1 MSEDACCDLGRIVRT
16 LADKNE
22 VAVPL
27 PGFTLNRFE
36 GELQRPRYVLQT
48 DRHVVS
54 LTELTDAE
62 RADLGRA
69 LAVCVQAI
77 QGLPGV
83 EKVYIESYNE
93 TPPGHVHIH
102 LIPRFSNDAE
112 HLGPN
117 LPATADIPEGFRPS
131 DVLAAL
137 ANPAGQGRE
146 SWRDSP
152 LTDAVRSVLNFW
164 NKWLSPY
171 PLVGKF
177 ARWRLSR
184 TGQRVDA
191 GEFYVLGWFFLL
203 LSMCALSAAFAL
215 PQMVMVLLAVL
226 ATYRWVDLSVFVAN
240 ILLTTNPSIL
250 QSLARSLV
258 LFTVNVVELLL
269 IGFLWQRGAGGGRGA
284 ALNQILGVG
293 PEAADSPLFMDI
305 CAKAIEISLV
315 LVVGLAIAMVIG
327 KIGNTFHE
335 APRVG
340 K

>member
-1 MSEDACCDLGRIVRT
+1 MSEDACCELGTIVRT
-16 LADKNE
+16 LAGKDD

-27 PGFTLNRFE
+27 PGFTLNHFQ
-36 GELQRPRYVLQT
+36 GDSQRPRFVLQI

-54 LTELTDAE
+54 VAELNDVE

-77 QGLPGV
+77 QESPGV

-93 TPPGHVHIH
+93 TPPGHVHFH
-102 LIPRFSNDAE
+102 LIPRFSNDTQ
-112 HLGPN
+112 HLGPA
-117 LPATADIPEGFRPS
+117 LPATADIPEGFRS
-131 DVLAAL
+131 GDVLAAL
-137 ANPAGQGRE
+137 ANPAGEG
-146 SWRDSP
+146 SKPWRDSP
-152 LTDAVRSVLNFW
+152 LTDAVRDVLNFW

-171 PLVGKF
+171 PLVGRF

-184 TGQRVDA
+184 DGRRVDA
-191 GEFYVLGWFFLL
+191 GEFYVLGWFLL
-203 LSMCALSAAFAL
+203 LFAMCALSTAFVL
-215 PQMVMVLLAVL
+215 PQTVMVLLAVV
-226 ATYRWVDLSVFVAN
+226 AAYRWIDLSVFVSN

-258 LFTVNVVELLL
+258 LFTVNVLELLL
-269 IGFLWQRGAGGGRGA
+269 IGFLWQRGAGSGRGA
-284 ALNQILGVG
+284 ALNQTLGVG
-293 PEAADSPLFMDI
+293 PEVADPTLFMDI
-305 CAKAIEISLV
+305 CAKAIETSLV

>member
-1 MSEDACCDLGRIVRT
+1 MSEDACCELGRIVRT

-22 VAVPL
+22 VAFPL
-27 PGFTLNRFE
+27 PGFTLNRFQ
-36 GELQRPRYVLQT
+36 GESQRPRFVLQI
-48 DRHVVS
+48 DRHVLS
-54 LTELTDAE
+54 LSDLTDAE
-62 RADLGRA
+62 RADFGRA

-77 QGLPGV
+77 QESPGV

-102 LIPRFSNDAE
+102 LIPRFSSDTE

-117 LPATADIPEGFRPS
+117 LPASADIPDGFRPS

-137 ANPAGQGRE
+137 ANPTGKGRK

-191 GEFYVLGWFFLL
+191 GELYVLGWFIL
-203 LSMCALSAAFAL
+203 LSTMCALAAAFVL
-215 PQMVMVLLAVL
+215 PQMVMVLLAVV
-226 ATYRWVDLSVFVAN
+226 ATFRWIDLSVFVAN
-240 ILLTTNPSIL
+240 ILLTTSLSIL

-258 LFTVNVVELLL
+258 LFTVNVLELLF
-269 IGFLWQRGAGGGRGA
+269 IGFLWQRGAGSGRGA
-284 ALNQILGVG
+284 ALNRTFGVG
-293 PEAADSPLFMDI
+293 TEAADSTLIMDI

-335 APRVG
+335 APRVSR
-340 K
+340 